1 MRASSAL
8 EIYAYMH
15 VYVYVCVYVC
25 VCCVCVCVCV
35 WLAGWCAPPLPSQ
48 CVHVHT
54 ATSRLDDERRLGST
68 YYGSTY
74 TSISHLSRALMT
86 SVLARLELSAISAV
100 ILMRAAL

>member
-1 MRASSAL
+1 MSSRMRASSAL

-15 VYVYVCVYVC
+15 
-25 VCCVCVCVCV
+25 
-35 WLAGWCAPPLPSQ
+35 AGVHARPPPPPSQ

-86 SVLARLELSAISAV
+86 SVLA
-100 ILMRAAL
+100 

>member
-1 MRASSAL
+1 
-8 EIYAYMH
+8 MH

-35 WLAGWCAPPLPSQ
+35 CGWLAGVHPPSPLNAYMYTQPPR
-48 CVHVHT
+48 VLM
-54 ATSRLDDERRLGST
+54 TSGVLALAST